1 MRLTPNTLSENVCA
15 QVSKLVNRRLAAAT
29 DPHGE
34 QKQEHRKVS
43 GPTLVAAPESFER
56 IAREAE
62 RYSDLIAE
70 RTAGPGRGAVGQ
82 SRSRPSGLSFSYP
95 LRAID
100 ESESPFGVVVS
111 LAAFWQCVHEAT
123 GQSAAIGAADTVD
136 FFTEKWP
143 GVDDRLWFVESR
155 AARI

>member
-43 GPTLVAAPESFER
+43 GPTLVAAPESFDR
-56 IAREAE
+56 IGREAE

-70 RTAGPGRGAVGQ
+70 RTAGPGARRCRTVQVAAERTFVL
-82 SRSRPSGLSFSYP
+82 LSP
-95 LRAID
+95 PGHRREPEPVRVA
-100 ESESPFGVVVS
+100 VS
-111 LAAFWQCVHEAT
+111 LATFWQCVHEAM
-123 GQSAAIGAADTVD
+123 GQSAAIGDADTAD
-136 FFTEKWP
+136 FFTEIWP